1 MVIQVDLLPSQAL
14 CWGYDLG
21 QVLTCAK
28 FVQLST
34 AHVLNEE
41 YKVCQVEQGI
51 GNKLYKA
58 MMAEHNH
65 EIMSINKLRKPPLL
79 PNFHGLRVLLV
90 DDDDIL
96 RLHKELLSKVTS
108 VSSGF
113 HCLNS
118 LAPPSIPAVDSALHV
133 PQMDGFS
140 RHEDRKRKLG
150 VGHQSFFDKQAP
162 RRMHWCCPAEQG

>member
-1 MVIQVDLLPSQAL
+1 MPDEGKKDVARLMNQMRNGLGQDSLLALASSGGNPSLDLLLQ
-14 CWGYDLG
+14 LG
-21 QVLTCAK
+21 CRCLGLQ
-28 FVQLST
+28 FQ
-34 AHVLNEE
+34 
-41 YKVCQVEQGI
+41 
-51 GNKLYKA
+51 
-58 MMAEHNH
+58 
-65 EIMSINKLRKPPLL
+65 RKPPLL